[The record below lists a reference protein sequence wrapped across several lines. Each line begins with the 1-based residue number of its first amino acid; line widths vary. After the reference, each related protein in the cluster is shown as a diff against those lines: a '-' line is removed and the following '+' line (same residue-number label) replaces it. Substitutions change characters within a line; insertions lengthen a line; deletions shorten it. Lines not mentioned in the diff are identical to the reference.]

1 MFNITIPT
9 ARMYR
14 VKADG
19 SRYSKATRVFKGAT
33 LDELLGVYDE
43 WPSGRVEFADADGET
58 IDLEALAA
66 EAREAA
72 KAKTENTSSDA
83 ENAPET
89 DGEPEPKTRASRKP
103 FDPEAMAKRISALMA
118 KADSTDSAEEA
129 QAFYAKAEQLML
141 QYAIDRASLEESRDV
156 KKEEVVTV
164 NVPFPHTRERFKA
177 LGIFGSAALNEAIGL
192 TGIAVNTR
200 TFSITLY
207 GREADVRHVRT
218 IIEAAWRQAENH
230 LRAWRKTDQEY
241 RAVYEAADWTRY
253 YQILDNYVLGFC
265 QGAATKVE
273 KSREDFVEATTGAEL
288 VLRSVQDE
296 VQDLLSEMPKYRAKY
311 PTLSGSAYHDGFQAG
326 TRANLV
332 SELDH

>member
-1 MFNITIPT
+1 MYNITIPT

-14 VKADG
+14 IKADG

-33 LDELLGVYDE
+33 LDELLGMYDE
-43 WPSGRVEFADADGET
+43 WPNGRLEFADANDET

-66 EAREAA
+66 EAKEAA
-72 KAKTENTSSDA
+72 KAKAEDTPEES

-89 DGEPEPKTRASRKP
+89 DEEPKAKTKASRKP

-164 NVPFPHTRERFKA
+164 IVPFPHTRERFKS

-230 LRAWRKTDQEY
+230 LRTWRKTDREY
-241 RAVYEAADWTRY
+241 RAVYEAADWPRY
-253 YQILDNYVLGFC
+253 YEILDNYVLGFC
-265 QGAATKVE
+265 RGAATKVE
-273 KSREDFVEATTGAEL
+273 KSRKDFVEATTGAEL

-296 VQDLLSEMPKYRAKY
+296 VKERLSGLPRSRAKH
-311 PTLSGSAYHDGFQAG
+311 PTLGGNAYNEGFRAG
-326 TRANLV
+326 TMANLV
-332 SELDH
+332 AELDH